1 MQLEIPETAYV
12 TIVIGRAVPAIGAGA
27 PPTVLDA
34 APGERSP
41 PRSGRPLLK
50 GCLAVLLLAASFAAG
65 DFVANR
71 PGAAPA
77 LAVTD
82 PPPAA
87 LPPGASVGEHGSP
100 AAAEVPVPDALRR
113 QLRQPPAVVP
123 PPGQA
128 AEPASPGATL
138 PERNPFGLE
147 N

>member
-1 MQLEIPETAYV
+1 MQLEIPEVAYIQ
-12 TIVIGRAVPAIGAGA
+12 IVICRSAPAAGVGAL
-27 PPTVLDA
+27 PTVLEA

-50 GCLAVLLLAASFAAG
+50 ASLAVLMLAASFAAG
-65 DFVANR
+65 DFVASR
-71 PGAAPA
+71 AGTAPA

-82 PPPAA
+82 RPSAA
-87 LPPGASVGEHGSP
+87 LPQRASAGPHGSP

-113 QLRQPPAVVP
+113 QLRQPPSVVL

-128 AEPASPGATL
+128 ALPTPPAAAM